1 MDDDLKI
8 QQQLYDQ
15 TWQKGLNAGKEQR
28 SNLQTN
34 LDFLAQIDLLKT
46 DDKILE
52 IGCGIG
58 TVVNELS
65 EKNYDITGIDIS
77 QHAIDYGKEK
87 YGDINLQVNAAEILP
102 FEDQSFNVVLSFDL
116 LEHIAKIDKHISE
129 VYRVLKNNGCYLFQ
143 TPNKYSNMIFETL
156 TTKSLKWRR
165 AHPSLHSPRQLKKR
179 LNKHGFNTKFVK
191 MNTINQF
198 TIKKL
203 KKIGYLADFIK
214 YINFQ
219 KMPLSLQTNLYVIAK
234 KIN

>member
-203 KKIGYLADFIK
+203 KKIGPLADFIK